1 MYKISCFNRA
11 ETDVYKQFLHKFSI
25 GIKISNVPINSAI
38 IGPNG
43 GCCLVKSTF
52 LLQHIIPKIG
62 DNLKNPPKNLF
73 MFSFDDTEE
82 KVAVRFESEKGQ
94 DTIYEITLGQY
105 SDPENRLPID
115 PSIRFSCVAHPV

>member
-1 MYKISCFNRA
+1 
-11 ETDVYKQFLHKFSI
+11 
-25 GIKISNVPINSAI
+25 
-38 IGPNG
+38 
-43 GCCLVKSTF
+43 
-52 LLQHIIPKIG
+52 
-62 DNLKNPPKNLF
+62 